1 MDAVKIIPNH
11 SMRIVLDTNSLIQ
24 SIPQRSVYRCV
35 WESILVGEHTLC
47 VSNEILEEYAE
58 ILQRLTSKQ
67 TADMVLDAITKNKS
81 VLLINPFYHFGLI
94 VADPDDNKFVD
105 CAIAA
110 NAHYI
115 VSNDHHYDVLQHIA
129 FPKVDVMN
137 LENFIAILKA

>member
-24 SIPQRSVYRCV
+24 SIPKRSVYRCV

-137 LENFIAILKA
+137 LENFIAIFKA